1 MYTSVHAIYLV
12 SRDSLV
18 KYPRLKMNLCV
29 AQTSLPSTHI
39 ATSSL
44 GKKSASYPLGLHITE
59 TRRRFSPLSAL
70 TTLPIPL
77 SRRGDVLVDLITA
90 PGKLPPS
97 RANWPNLTDLAR
109 GVRFHG
115 GSSDDST
122 SKVGRKPLS
131 VSTSKFSEANF
142 RRWMSIRQVAMPSD
156 A

>member
-1 MYTSVHAIYLV
+1 
-12 SRDSLV
+12 
-18 KYPRLKMNLCV
+18 MNLCV

-97 RANWPNLTDLAR
+97 RANWPNLTDEECAFTVEVPMTPRQRLEES
-109 GVRFHG
+109 HCL
-115 GSSDDST
+115 S
-122 SKVGRKPLS
+122 PLQNS
-131 VSTSKFSEANF
+131 PKQISE
-142 RRWMSIRQVAMPSD
+142 D
-156 A
+156 G